1 MAGVANLRGSSLRDV
16 EEQIYHMDHESA
28 LLIAE
33 LQLEDA
39 LALSAS
45 SKGKAR
51 ADAPLSD
58 QEIALRLQAEELS
71 GWKQTHQDAA
81 MAKSIDHALG
91 LDSGIIEAY
100 RMMEETAAA
109 DRRVA
114 ELLQKGSPLP
124 LPNDAQRTVGEN
136 RSFYDIFGGVP
147 RYADIYVYLKV

>member
-1 MAGVANLRGSSLRDV
+1 MASVAQHSQSSLQDV
-16 EEQIYHMDHESA
+16 EEQMYHMDHESA

-33 LQLEDA
+33 LQLQDA
-39 LALSAS
+39 LALSEG

-91 LDSGIIEAY
+91 LDSGIIAAY
-100 RMMEETAAA
+100 RMIEESAAA
-109 DRRVA
+109 DRRAA
-114 ELLQKGSPLP
+114 ELLQRGSSLP
-124 LPNDAQRTVGEN
+124 RPNDAQRTVGEN
-136 RSFYDIFGGVP
+136 SRFYDIFDQSS
-147 RYADIYVYLKV
+147 R